1 MRRVEDLLEDAE
13 DSLGAAKDLFTNQ
26 RWAKACFMS
35 QQSAEL
41 ALKAALNA
49 LGRERKGHDIH
60 VMVEE
65 LSEEK
70 EEISTLMDGA
80 KRLDQY
86 YIPTRYMNA
95 FSEGSAKSHFTEEQA
110 KEAIEIAEKIL
121 LKVKKIVSEARSD

>member
-26 RWAKACFMS
+26 RWAKTCFMS
-35 QQSAEL
+35 QQSAKL

-121 LKVKKIVSEARSD
+121 LKVKEIVSEARSD